1 MPEAVDLEE
10 LEKRKKKEKAEEE
23 GKEAPEEVSEE
34 AKEMEEE
41 AEEVEEEIVEEK
53 PPKKPKP
60 KRERVRTKRY
70 EFYESEGDTVDRLK
84 KSCPRCG
91 PGVFM
96 ADHGNR
102 LACGKCGYTEFK
114 QEA

>member
-10 LEKRKKKEKAEEE
+10 LEERKKKEKAEEE
-23 GKEAPEEVSEE
+23 GEEAPEEAPEE
-34 AKEMEEE
+34 TEEMKEED
-41 AEEVEEEIVEEK
+41 EEEIVEEK

-70 EFYESEGDTVDRLK
+70 EFYESEGDTINRLK

-96 ADHGNR
+96 ADHDNR
-102 LACGKCGYTEFK
+102 VTCGKCGYTEFK